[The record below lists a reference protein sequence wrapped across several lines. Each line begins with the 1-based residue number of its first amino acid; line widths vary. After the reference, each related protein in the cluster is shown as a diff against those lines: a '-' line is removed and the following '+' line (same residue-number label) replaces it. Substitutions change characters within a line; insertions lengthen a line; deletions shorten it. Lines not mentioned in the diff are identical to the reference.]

1 MYNFKQ
7 GRWTKEEH
15 FKFLEALKLY
25 GKEWRKVQMHVGTR
39 TSTQARS
46 HAQKFFYK
54 LDRRNHSLQDFLDN
68 LELADLQQCLMNS
81 DCEDYEDPDNITAAL
96 RQGHARHHKKKSIL
110 NIAIPAANETLEEDK
125 RPDRRT
131 KEAALA
137 GLKRRQAEPTPLA
150 PPPKVPRTHAPP

>member
-1 MYNFKQ
+1 M
-7 GRWTKEEH
+7 
-15 FKFLEALKLY
+15 
-25 GKEWRKVQMHVGTR
+25 QMHVGTR

-96 RQGHARHHKKKSIL
+96 R
-110 NIAIPAANETLEEDK
+110 
-125 RPDRRT
+125 
-131 KEAALA
+131 
-137 GLKRRQAEPTPLA
+137 
-150 PPPKVPRTHAPP
+150 